1 MGVSSAGP
9 GRGRKFRYRWTFFAA
24 MDGWCFEV
32 LVLQNYLFAYAL
44 MFGYYK
50 YRQPGRS
57 VGGGAVAL
65 REDLYPIME
74 IEF

>member
-1 MGVSSAGP
+1 
-9 GRGRKFRYRWTFFAA
+9 
-24 MDGWCFEV
+24 MDEWCSEV

-57 VGGGAVAL
+57 VGEG
-65 REDLYPIME
+65 EQSLYARTSTRSWRSGSEWLMQ
-74 IEF
+74 

>member
-1 MGVSSAGP
+1 
-9 GRGRKFRYRWTFFAA
+9 
-24 MDGWCFEV
+24 MDGWCCDVF
-32 LVLQNYLFAYAL
+32 VLQNYLFAYVL

-65 REDLYPIME
+65 SEDLYPIME

>member
-1 MGVSSAGP
+1 
-9 GRGRKFRYRWTFFAA
+9 
-24 MDGWCFEV
+24 MDEWCSEA

-57 VGGGAVAL
+57 VGEG
-65 REDLYPIME
+65 EQSLYARTSTRSWRSGSE
-74 IEF
+74 

>member
-1 MGVSSAGP
+1 
-9 GRGRKFRYRWTFFAA
+9 
-24 MDGWCFEV
+24 MDGWCFEAF
-32 LVLQNYLFAYAL
+32 VLQNYLFAYAL
-44 MFGYYK
+44 MFEDYR

-57 VGGGAVAL
+57 VRGGAVAL

>member
-1 MGVSSAGP
+1 
-9 GRGRKFRYRWTFFAA
+9 
-24 MDGWCFEV
+24 MDEWCFEV